1 MNNDLRVQPEP
12 EDNANFVQ
20 VSRGHIKAISALA
33 KKSPL
38 AHQILWILV
47 ENMGRTT
54 NAVVCSYKALEELT
68 GYSRRSVARG
78 VSILKK
84 ESWIDTVKVGNATA
98 YAVNSRIFW
107 QAKRNQKRY
116 AMFSASV
123 IATESEQEQGFIEKS
138 KQSMQY
144 VPFLKSDE
152 RVSLGSEEL
161 PPPDQADLDLD

>member
-1 MNNDLRVQPEP
+1 MNKLAQMPEP

-20 VSRGHIKAISALA
+20 VSRAHIKALSGLA

-38 AHQILWILV
+38 AHQILWTLV

-68 GYSRRSVARG
+68 GYSRRSIARG
-78 VSILKK
+78 VALLK
-84 ESWIDTVKVGNATA
+84 EDCWIDAVKVGNATA

-116 AMFSASV
+116 ALFDAAV
-123 IATESEQEQGFIEKS
+123 IATSSEQEAGFLNKAKEPL
-138 KQSMQY
+138 QY
-144 VPFLKSDE
+144 VPFLKSSE
-152 RVSLGSEEL
+152 RVSLGSDDL
-161 PPPDQADLDLD
+161 PPPDQKDFDLD